1 MAIFIVLLSV
11 SFVSAVD
18 TTDAVIADD
27 DDDDASVENTTD
39 DDSDD
44 DDDDADDEDDDE
56 DDEDDDD
63 EDDDDEE
70 DLELDDSPYRH
81 GELTSSEAAALADA
95 PDNANGVA
103 GSSNNAKTTGTN
115 TNATGNPLLVL
126 LAAIAALGVYPI
138 SRRK

>member
-27 DDDDASVENTTD
+27 DDDDASVENATD

-44 DDDDADDEDDDE
+44 DDDDSDDDDDDD

-63 EDDDDEE
+63 EDDDEE

-95 PDNANGVA
+95 QDNANGAA
-103 GSSNNAKTTGTN
+103 GSSDNAKTTGAN

-126 LAAIAALGVYPI
+126 LAAIAALGIYPI

>member
-18 TTDAVIADD
+18 TTDAVIAD
-27 DDDDASVENTTD
+27 
-39 DDSDD
+39 
-44 DDDDADDEDDDE
+44 
-56 DDEDDDD
+56 
-63 EDDDDEE
+63 DDDDEE

-95 PDNANGVA
+95 PANGAANAA
-103 GSSNNAKTTGTN
+103 GSSDNAKTTGAN

-126 LAAIAALGVYPI
+126 LAAIAALGIYPI